1 MAIFSFSESF
11 PYATKLPVN
20 VIPPIARVIIT
31 SADWKK
37 LSGLLLNSD
46 HAIKNVARPPKPL
59 NNATISG
66 IDVILTFKA
75 IIEPTIAPII
85 IPENNS
91 RGLTIPIH
99 VIATAINIAKAD
111 RKLPL
116 TAVDSFPSILMPVI
130 NNTEAIM

>member
-1 MAIFSFSESF
+1 MAIFNFSESF

-37 LSGLLLNSD
+37 VSGLLLNSD
-46 HAIKNVARPPKPL
+46 HAIKKVARPPKPL

-116 TAVDSFPSILMPVI
+116 TAVDSLPSILMPVI